1 MLNKGAVYRTT
12 TPTPQPPP
20 ENTDEAMEFDVNQL
34 DKVGKRFFLGIGWK
48 SGRSGID
55 IPPGVSG
62 AEATATGGVSFV
74 LSEGKAKKPAAAPK
88 AKKKFLVNGI
98 KKIIAASDRQ
108 IMSEGEMQ
116 AYEAERAKD
125 MRGEWPGKWPPERIE
140 ALKARLLAAYGG
152 VDEFL
157 CLDSKNSE
165 ILSSLANLFFFDVGK
180 GGFHVHRE
188 TGARALGQAQ
198 PTRRVAR

>member
-1 MLNKGAVYRTT
+1 MLNKRDGVPDYYME
-12 TPTPQPPP
+12 PQPLPGK
-20 ENTDEAMEFDVNQL
+20 TDDAMEFDVSQL
-34 DKVGKRFFLGIGWK
+34 CHAGKRFFLGVGWK
-48 SGRSGID
+48 SGRSGIVM
-55 IPPGVSG
+55 PPGVSG

-74 LSEGKAKKPAAAPK
+74 LPLGKAKKPAATPK